1 MQPKF
6 SIVMPVYNVEKYLRN
21 SVQSVLNQ
29 TISDYELILVDDG
42 SLDGCPKICDE
53 FAAQYS
59 QVRVVHQENT
69 GLSGARNT
77 GFAVAKGEYV
87 YFPDSDDTIQ
97 PDTLEYFER
106 VIVKVPNVK
115 FVISDFQ
122 DVIENDVFKSTSY
135 DNGIEV
141 YSRSQIQE
149 LFLKRQIR
157 ILAPG
162 SLLNIEWYKDH
173 KLTFENNPYGEDQL
187 FIWKALLNVD
197 EVVHIKKP
205 LYNYLHR
212 PGSIMTASNVSKIV
226 KAYPF
231 FQNLQE
237 IYLRSDNSTPF
248 VKLYLLSFWVR
259 GILHSSAKI
268 VTYKEYKSILA
279 TFEADKHCETLK
291 SYPSFIV
298 KLLSYSYIINKRLF
312 YLVNKLL

>member
-29 TISDYELILVDDG
+29 TILDYELILIDDG
-42 SLDGCPKICDE
+42 SLDNCPTICDE

-59 QVRVVHQENT
+59 QVRVVHQENA
-69 GLSGARNT
+69 GLSGARNA
-77 GFAVAKGEYV
+77 GFAIAKGEYV
-87 YFPDSDDTIQ
+87 YFPDSDDIIQ

-106 VIVKVPNVK
+106 AIEKIPNVK
-115 FVISDFQ
+115 YVISDFQ
-122 DVIENDVFKSTSY
+122 DVTENDAFKSAGY

-162 SLLNIEWYKDH
+162 SLLNIKWYRDNN
-173 KLTFENNPYGEDQL
+173 LTFENNPYGEDQL
-187 FIWKALLNVD
+187 FIWKTLLNVD
-197 EVVHIKKP
+197 KVVHIKKQ

-212 PGSIMTASNVSKIV
+212 PGSIMTASSVSKIV

-231 FQNLQE
+231 FLNLQE
-237 IYLRSDNSTPF
+237 IYLRSDNATPF
-248 VKLYLLSFWVR
+248 VKLYLLPFWVR
-259 GILHSSAKI
+259 GVLHSSAKI
-268 VTYKEYKSILA
+268 VTYKEYESILA
-279 TFEADKHCETLK
+279 TFEADKHFETLK
-291 SYPSFIV
+291 SYPSIIIKF
-298 KLLSYSYIINKRLF
+298 LSYLYFLSERLF